1 MTKVEKIIFIV
12 LIAVLA
18 LTVLF
23 WNDVRRLLG
32 ASPPA
37 TSEEHGKKDKKDKDD
52 KKDKKKKKDKDD
64 KDDNDDKK
72 SSTLFDLNERPD
84 MAYFRPCLYTNM
96 PA

>member
-1 MTKVEKIIFIV
+1 MTKAEKIIFIV

-23 WNDVRRLLG
+23 WNDVRVLFG

-37 TSEEHGKKDKKDKDD
+37 TSEEHGKKDKKDDD

-64 KDDNDDKK
+64 DDDKK
-72 SSTLFDLNERPD
+72 SSTLFDLNDRLD
-84 MAYFRPCLYTNM
+84 MVYFRPYSNTNM